1 MSRLVKVVSIVV
13 LLSVIAGC
21 CVLPDAPGPI
31 GIPGC

>member
-1 MSRLVKVVSIVV
+1 MVIMVVV
-13 LLSVIAGC
+13 LFSMIAGC